1 VTFFP
6 RLGPRDLLRDPVYR
20 RLWMS
25 VFSSSFGAQVTLIA
39 IPITA
44 AVLLHASP
52 VQMGLLTA
60 MEILPF
66 VLFSLPGG
74 VWLDGVRKLPVYV
87 VGETLMAA
95 ALLSVPLAWW
105 AGWLGMNWLYAIAF
119 AIGSVHTIA
128 GSASQIVLTQIV
140 PRERLVEAHAKNALA
155 SSSAEVMGPGI
166 AGALIRMV
174 GAPLALVANALL
186 LGFSALILR
195 GIRVHEE
202 VRPVRIRML
211 PAMAQGLRFVR
222 DVPLLRTMS
231 ICCATWQLCH
241 NAAVVVQILFATRV
255 LGLDAASVGLCYVAL
270 GVGTI
275 SGSAFGNRISMRLG
289 PGPAL
294 VLSFGICS
302 AAWLCGAV
310 APANA
315 VGVGLFVAML
325 LLFGFG
331 ATLLFVTFI
340 PLRQAVTP
348 PHFLG
353 RMTTTVRWL
362 ILIPAVPGALLGGFI
377 GEHIG
382 LRYTLL
388 FSGLTA
394 LLLAVLAWRQPI
406 LRGTRTLPWP
416 ADAPVD
422 EEPPG
427 PESGPGEY
435 IP

>member
-1 VTFFP
+1 
-6 RLGPRDLLRDPVYR
+6 
-20 RLWMS
+20 
-25 VFSSSFGAQVTLIA
+25 
-39 IPITA
+39 
-44 AVLLHASP
+44 
-52 VQMGLLTA
+52 
-60 MEILPF
+60 
-66 VLFSLPGG
+66 
-74 VWLDGVRKLPVYV
+74 
-87 VGETLMAA
+87 
-95 ALLSVPLAWW
+95 
-105 AGWLGMNWLYAIAF
+105 
-119 AIGSVHTIA
+119 
-128 GSASQIVLTQIV
+128 
-140 PRERLVEAHAKNALA
+140 
-155 SSSAEVMGPGI
+155 MGPGI
-166 AGALIRMV
+166 AGVLIRVV

-202 VRPVRIRML
+202 VRPVRTRML

-255 LGLDAASVGLCYVAL
+255 LGLDAASVGLSYVAL

-416 ADAPVD
+416 AEAPVD